1 MSAIAE
7 RVYTDQDDIRRLKA
21 TVETMPDEAIVEVT
35 LVDGN
40 RIVGTVVSR
49 PSLQTFVD
57 PHGQEGTNGHV
68 RIDVRDTG
76 QSMYVWLDRIEHVV
90 TLGSD

>member
-1 MSAIAE
+1 MSSIAE
-7 RVYTDQDDIRRLKA
+7 RVYTDQADIQRLKA
-21 TVETMPDEAIVEVT
+21 TVETMPDEAIVEIL

-49 PSLQTFVD
+49 PSLQTFLD
-57 PHGQEGTNGHV
+57 PKGQEGINGHV

-76 QSMYVWLDRIEHVV
+76 QSMYVWLDRIAQVV
-90 TLGSD
+90 TLGSA